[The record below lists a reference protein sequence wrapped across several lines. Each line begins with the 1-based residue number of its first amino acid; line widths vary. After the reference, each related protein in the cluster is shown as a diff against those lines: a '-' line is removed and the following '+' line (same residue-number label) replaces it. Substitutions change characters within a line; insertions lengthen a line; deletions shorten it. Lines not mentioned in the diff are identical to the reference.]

1 MFGCRKIKDLSVGD
15 LDWPGWFDILR
26 MNLFVS
32 LVFALFLTVP
42 VVFAGTSKS
51 LMCDVVGPCINCR
64 SVEIDAD
71 YCRDTGKRVKIHCKD
86 EENEFDDY
94 KSCTTTAEDDQ
105 VQVIIFQVFM
115 AIFGGLAYWG
125 VQTRKKYNMSL
136 FDTRKLR
143 FAFSDKSSDY

>member
-1 MFGCRKIKDLSVGD
+1 MNLIFPIIFLLFLSVD
-15 LDWPGWFDILR
+15 
-26 MNLFVS
+26 V
-32 LVFALFLTVP
+32 A
-42 VVFAGTSKS
+42 FAGTSKS
-51 LMCDVVGPCINCR
+51 LMCDVVGSCINCR
-64 SVEIDAD
+64 SAEIDAD

-143 FAFSDKSSDY
+143 LVLSDSSFGSLI